1 MAEKIFTV
9 SGMSCGHCA
18 ASVTEE
24 VTQVLGVTGVDV
36 DVRSG
41 LVTVRGE
48 SVDDQAVRASIVEAG
63 YEVAE
68 VVRQQAAA

>member
-1 MAEKIFTV
+1 MAEKIYTV

-24 VTQVLGVTGVDV
+24 LVEVPGVTEVDV
-36 DVRSG
+36 DVPAG

-48 SVDDQAVRASIVEAG
+48 GFGDDAVRAAIAEAG
-63 YEVAE
+63 YEVKAPA
-68 VVRQQAAA
+68 VASAA

>member
-9 SGMSCGHCA
+9 SGMSCDHCA
-18 ASVTEE
+18 ASITEE
-24 VTQVLGVTGVDV
+24 VAEVPGVTDVDV

-41 LVTVRGE
+41 LVTVRGD
-48 SVDDQAVRASIVEAG
+48 SVADHAVREAIVEAG

-68 VVRQQAAA
+68 AVRHAAA

>member
-18 ASVTEE
+18 AGVTEE
-24 VTQVLGVTGVDV
+24 IVEVPGVFEVDV
-36 DVRSG
+36 DVRAG
-41 LVTVRGE
+41 LVIVRGE
-48 SVDDQAVRASIVEAG
+48 SVDDGAVRAAIVEAG

-68 VVRQQAAA
+68 VVRQAAA